1 MAERKGC
8 RFLIEKSA
16 ADKVIVPDA
25 LELAEGFLALCCQP
39 SEAESCQSEGFGHGA
54 CRDAFFVKVGNRWAG
69 SAFDGNAGIDFIA
82 EDVGAGAP
90 CNLDDFLHHVF
101 WDEGTG
107 RVVRI
112 VDADEAEAPC
122 SGFPEFVKIGK
133 ESIASSELQHR
144 DIGSKSAGRR
154 AKLLVARGKSDDPV
168 SGTYEGEKDVLVSA
182 GRAMLGKD
190 IVRGDRL
197 IEPGDFFLERGKA
210 VNASV
215 GLLLLKESFHEI
227 FPVFSRKGKEFLQRH
242 GTGAGVGDIV
252 FCIRFVLVHPFFHAK
267 PLDIH
272 ASQPFLSRTKTPA
285 AAGNLYYI
293 TMK

>member
-39 SEAESCQSEGFGHGA
+39 SEAESCQREGFGHGA
-54 CRDAFFVKVGNRWAG
+54 R
-69 SAFDGNAGIDFIA
+69 GNALFIEVRHRRADILIMLGHAGIHFVA

-154 AKLLVARGKSDDPV
+154 AKLLVAREKATTLSPGRTREKRTCWFPPV
-168 SGTYEGEKDVLVSA
+168 APCWVRISSGVIVS
-182 GRAMLGKD
+182 
-190 IVRGDRL
+190 
-197 IEPGDFFLERGKA
+197 
-210 VNASV
+210 
-215 GLLLLKESFHEI
+215 
-227 FPVFSRKGKEFLQRH
+227 
-242 GTGAGVGDIV
+242 
-252 FCIRFVLVHPFFHAK
+252 
-267 PLDIH
+267 
-272 ASQPFLSRTKTPA
+272 
-285 AAGNLYYI
+285 
-293 TMK
+293 

>member
-39 SEAESCQSEGFGHGA
+39 SEAESCQREGFGHGA
-54 CRDAFFVKVGNRWAG
+54 CRDAIFVKVGNRWAG

-154 AKLLVARGKSDDPV
+154 AKLLVAREKATTLSPGRTREKRTCWFPPV
-168 SGTYEGEKDVLVSA
+168 APCWVRISSGVIVS
-182 GRAMLGKD
+182 
-190 IVRGDRL
+190 
-197 IEPGDFFLERGKA
+197 
-210 VNASV
+210 
-215 GLLLLKESFHEI
+215 
-227 FPVFSRKGKEFLQRH
+227 
-242 GTGAGVGDIV
+242 
-252 FCIRFVLVHPFFHAK
+252 
-267 PLDIH
+267 
-272 ASQPFLSRTKTPA
+272 
-285 AAGNLYYI
+285 
-293 TMK
+293 